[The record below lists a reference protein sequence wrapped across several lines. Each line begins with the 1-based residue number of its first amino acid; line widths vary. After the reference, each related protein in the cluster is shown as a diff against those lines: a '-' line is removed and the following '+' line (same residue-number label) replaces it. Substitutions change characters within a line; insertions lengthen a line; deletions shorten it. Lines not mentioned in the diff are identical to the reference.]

1 MFTVVYTCKYF
12 ALISIGMRIVL
23 LYLTDRQTDIHISSV
38 QYKSFDLCQAQLIII
53 FDNKLELGFNSKNT
67 KKNVN
72 FTLKHAMKAHRGSRG
87 IEYSFL
93 NLGARLGGL

>member
-1 MFTVVYTCKYF
+1 
-12 ALISIGMRIVL
+12 MRIVL

-67 KKNVN
+67 KKKCK
-72 FTLKHAMKAHRGSRG
+72 FHPKTRHEGTQG
-87 IEYSFL
+87 Q
-93 NLGARLGGL
+93 